1 MTDHAQPKA
10 DTPMQAHPCEGKDL
24 PKPPAAPEVPKRHPC
39 TPHCKCPADPSGPP
53 ASCFDDFIRDQNG
66 IVKKAERAKVLVEDL
81 TAIQAKVTSAQA
93 DYTQDRYKDLKEL
106 WEKQDES
113 LAELIRKVVCAVC
126 CWECLLEC
134 RLCNQLTTI
143 RTLEERL
150 KGPGDQVKDM
160 GLPEKANSLYDLKF
174 WHERNVANLQ
184 ARVDRIKRVLAAWE
198 KPSETLGDMLEKNG
212 KLIEDTQ
219 KIVATDPLK
228 AVFDV
233 FMTLVPRHWAIR
245 PRDAKSNI
253 EKYAEICECREEP
266 APEKPQ
272 DKNPEAQAEGKDD
285 RMAGKG
291 DEKGGG
297 NDEESK
303 KGCKCDEGTP
313 DICCGPDAGILN
325 MRQRLIG
332 PLPYLVDP
340 KEFPGIVC
348 CLTKYRLTPAS
359 DLLAGAEAGLAAV
372 TTEIEQA
379 KKALD
384 ESTTSAIEAAFRAG
398 LPTPFDCKPYR
409 DKCEEKPTEPTS
421 SPEGEG
427 CPPGT
432 SQPDPK
438 PPDLKQDDSKA
449 QTR

>member
-1 MTDHAQPKA
+1 MTDTVQAKP
-10 DTPMQAHPCEGKDL
+10 DTSAPAHPCESKDL
-24 PKPPAAPEVPKRHPC
+24 PKPPEVPKVPERDPC
-39 TPHCKCPADPSGPP
+39 TPHCTCPADPSGPP
-53 ASCFDDFIRDQNG
+53 ASCLDDVIRDQNS
-66 IVKKAERAKVLVEDL
+66 IVKKAERAKVLVDDL
-81 TAIQAKVTSAQA
+81 IAIQTKVTSAQV
-93 DYTQDRYKDLKEL
+93 DYTQDRYADLKKL
-106 WEKQDES
+106 WVKQDDS
-113 LAELIRKVVCAVC
+113 LVELIRKVVCAVG

-150 KGPGDQVKDM
+150 QGPGDQVEGM
-160 GLPEKANSLYDLKF
+160 GQPKEVSSLYGLKF

-198 KPSETLGDMLEKNG
+198 KPSATLGDVLDKNG

-245 PRDAKSNI
+245 PRDAQSKI
-253 EKYAEICECREEP
+253 DDKYIKICECRKEP
-266 APEKPQ
+266 PPEKPKAEEKKQ
-272 DKNPEAQAEGKDD
+272 EHEKKPEEPK
-285 RMAGKG
+285 
-291 DEKGGG
+291 
-297 NDEESK
+297 
-303 KGCKCDEGTP
+303 CKCDDGIA
-313 DICCGPDAGILN
+313 DDCCGPDAGLLN

-340 KEFPGIVC
+340 KNFPEIVC

-379 KKALD
+379 QKTLD
-384 ESTTSAIEAAFRAG
+384 GSTIGAIEAAFRAG
-398 LPTPFDCKPYR
+398 LPTPFDCKPYGE
-409 DKCEEKPTEPTS
+409 KCGQKPSE
-421 SPEGEG
+421 SPPSKELQ
-427 CPPGT
+427 PG
-432 SQPDPK
+432 QDDPK
-438 PPDLKQDDSKA
+438 APAL
-449 QTR
+449 